1 MHVFSMHTSP
11 TDLPGSGSVGGMNVY
26 LAASTRAL
34 AAAGWEVHVFTL
46 RAQPWQTPHKPDA
59 AAAPGPAAHDTRV
72 PHGSETSAAP
82 LREPC
87 LPEGALHR
95 VQELGQGCLVHE
107 IYLPAAHGAAKEDL
121 PAHADAFARAC
132 AALVEAPAGS
142 VDASAPTAE
151 GPAGPG
157 APASFR
163 IPRPRVLHAHY
174 WLSGIAAEA
183 YRELLG
189 ATSEQL
195 PLALTLHTTA
205 AGKNSAAGPGED
217 PEPSHRVEAEAGLI
231 RRAAAVIAN
240 TPDERTQLIS
250 LCGADPERVHVIFP
264 GVDTELFRPEGP
276 LDRPAPG
283 PFTVVF
289 AARPQP
295 LKGPEILLRAAALAR
310 RKVPG
315 LRVQIHGTAAPEYLE
330 RLRELAREL
339 GLGTGCD
346 FHPASTPEQLA
357 RTLRRADAVAMPSSS
372 ETFGLVALEAQASGT
387 LVLASDIPGLRIA
400 LDDGRVGLLVPART
414 PEAWAAA
421 LEKAARRP
429 ELRTHLRRAG
439 LAHARSLTWAQ
450 TAQRH
455 AALYRALGGEPAAAS
470 PEPAARPAEA

>member
-1 MHVFSMHTSP
+1 MPSGEAWSPNATTSRCSADQIALP
-11 TDLPGSGSVGGMNVY
+11 TRVSPDSVIISWYVA
-26 LAASTRAL
+26 AASIGPLTNPPTKETALQPVRASPV
-34 AAAGWEVHVFTL
+34 ATA
-46 RAQPWQTPHKPDA
+46 
-59 AAAPGPAAHDTRV
+59 
-72 PHGSETSAAP
+72 
-82 LREPC
+82 
-87 LPEGALHR
+87 
-95 VQELGQGCLVHE
+95 
-107 IYLPAAHGAAKEDL
+107 
-121 PAHADAFARAC
+121 ARAR
-132 AALVEAPAGS
+132 AGREDKAGS
-142 VDASAPTAE
+142 RGE
-151 GPAGPG
+151 GRTGRSQPIAGERRSAGPG

-189 ATSEQL
+189 ATAEQL

-250 LCGADPERVHVIFP
+250 LCGADPELVHVISP
-264 GVDTELFRPEGP
+264 GVDTELFHPEGP

-339 GLGTGCD
+339 GLGTGCG

-387 LVLASDIPGLRIA
+387 LVLASDIPGLRTA
-400 LDDGRVGLLVPART
+400 LDDGRAGLLVPERT

-429 ELRTHLRRAG
+429 ELRTRLRRAG

-455 AALYRALGGEPAAAS
+455 AALYRGLGGEPAASS
-470 PEPAARPAEA
+470 PKPAASPAEA